1 MVSNDIVAQLAV
13 KVVNVKYWIY
23 MLDVLQ
29 NWLWKNVNM
38 VYYIDI
44 LIRDD

>member
-29 NWLWKNVNM
+29 NWPLEERKHG
-38 VYYIDI
+38 
-44 LIRDD
+44 LLH